1 MINFLK
7 RFVFSKI
14 IFFLCT
20 PITHTELISVK
31 VVKICWGNL
40 HYIHG
45 KLNTLH
51 IWYKKIKTLKLFIS
65 HPCIQYWSYCLT
77 VESVYLT
84 TSINIYNYF
93 YRICLVF
100 IYHTSVYI
108 CQFFLPFFRSPLSWL
123 NTLPMLMPSEHC
135 VCWMQLELVNL
146 QTKSNSTKHPPAK
159 CSGKSRKS
167 PRKRPHLSTPDLLM
181 VSYSYNQSYCRF
193 LI

>member
-1 MINFLK
+1 MHTYHTYRINFCKSGYLFVGEIYTRYTVRLIPCAYGIKKSKLK
-7 RFVFSKI
+7 SCLSVIHVF
-14 IFFLCT
+14 
-20 PITHTELISVK
+20 
-31 VVKICWGNL
+31 
-40 HYIHG
+40 
-45 KLNTLH
+45 NTDA
-51 IWYKKIKTLKLFIS
+51 
-65 HPCIQYWSYCLT
+65 YCLT

-84 TSINIYNYF
+84 TSVNIYNYF